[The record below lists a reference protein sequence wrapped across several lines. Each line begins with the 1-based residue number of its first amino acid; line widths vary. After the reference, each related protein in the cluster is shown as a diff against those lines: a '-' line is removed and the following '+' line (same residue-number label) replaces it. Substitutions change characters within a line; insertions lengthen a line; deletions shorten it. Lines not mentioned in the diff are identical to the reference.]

1 MDYFWKENRTFLV
14 ATAGAVLAVI
24 LYNAFVLAPL
34 REGARAAAARRERE
48 RRDLEARAAQG
59 VPSEETLRLARAERE
74 QGRKVLAALVADTAF
89 RPAER
94 FRKPAEGARAH
105 YEDLKIKLGEEL
117 RQKAVKARIALAPFS
132 ISDEGAEEERVA
144 ENLLRLAA
152 VERLATLAI
161 ESEVDRIEAIDAS
174 AGPASREDDPSG
186 RKASFVTP
194 YGIFMKFAGK
204 AESVFKVLHGAQ
216 KKGQYLA
223 VTQFE
228 ARRSEAS
235 KDLYQ
240 ATMTVA
246 ILRVDE
252 KAPVR

>member
-1 MDYFWKENRTFLV
+1 MDYFWKEHRTFLAAV
-14 ATAGAVLAVI
+14 GGAVAAVI
-24 LYNAFVLAPL
+24 LYNALVLGPL
-34 REGARAAAARRERE
+34 REAARSAAAQRERD

-59 VPSEETLRLARAERE
+59 VPSEETSRLARAERE
-74 QGRKVLAALVADTAF
+74 QARKALTALAAEAAF
-89 RPAER
+89 RPADR

-105 YEDLKIKLGEEL
+105 YEDLKIKLAEEL
-117 RQKAVKARIALAPFS
+117 RQKAVKARIPLAPFS
-132 ISDEGAEEERVA
+132 IADDGGDERVE

-161 ESEVDRIEAIDAS
+161 ESEVERIEAIDAS
-174 AGPASREDDPSG
+174 AGPPAREADPSG
-186 RKASFVTP
+186 PKSSFVTP
-194 YGIFMKFAGK
+194 YGVLMKFAGR
-204 AESVFKVLHGAQ
+204 AESVFKVLHGVQ

-240 ATMTVA
+240 ATLTVA
-246 ILRVDE
+246 LLRVDE